1 MRPPAL
7 APQLKRDPLGSRV
20 RLLLLILVAFQLAC
34 DAGVSVTYR
43 VSMAPPEADS
53 ISQLSVVMSDA
64 VAQQHAMAARG
75 ATGDCSLA
83 SYYRQVGGGG
93 DWLDFC
99 VAREA
104 SAAVKFHIEAWR
116 TGAWGSEGDALRLD
130 LRDTLLTQFG
140 ARVTEAP

>member
-1 MRPPAL
+1 MRH
-7 APQLKRDPLGSRV
+7 
-20 RLLLLILVAFQLAC
+20 LLLLFIALQVAC
-34 DAGVSVTYR
+34 DRGVSVTYR
-43 VSMAPPEADS
+43 VSMAPAEADS
-53 ISQLSVVMSDA
+53 ISQLSVVISDA
-64 VAQQHAMAARG
+64 VAQQHAMAAQG

-116 TGAWGSEGDALRLD
+116 TGAWGSQGDALRLD
-130 LRDTLLTQFG
+130 LRDTLLTKFG